1 MKWVRF
7 HFEMFNFT
15 ARKLRKKNYQTLYFH
30 TYSAIIMAKPSVID
44 LFSFC
49 RFVHDKLW
57 KRKLFPGLQ
66 KPLPSEVWDFAIR
79 IEDFELNARITW

>member
-49 RFVHDKLW
+49 RFVHDKL
-57 KRKLFPGLQ
+57 
-66 KPLPSEVWDFAIR
+66 
-79 IEDFELNARITW
+79 